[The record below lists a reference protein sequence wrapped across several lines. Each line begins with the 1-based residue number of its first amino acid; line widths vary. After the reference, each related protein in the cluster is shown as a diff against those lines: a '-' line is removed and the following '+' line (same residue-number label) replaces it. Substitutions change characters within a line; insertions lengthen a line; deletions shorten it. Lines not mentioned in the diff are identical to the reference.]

1 MLVIFGKPCKSIAPV
16 TQNNFRHFFRHVR
29 MSRSA
34 TCSPECC
41 ARHEKCDSSSE
52 NDAKVLRLSLC
63 ETCWDVTKCHVR
75 HTKRGYATFETSK
88 SDNLCSTH
96 QRHGHSAIIA
106 NSCGR
111 LRSWKQRRAQPP
123 DPQSKTRTLR
133 YALRE
138 NVHHRQK
145 WEAPRMTMQQMKKQ
159 ASEAIHFIIHVS
171 KRSQY
176 LHALPSGTQHLHECV
191 TWRDMCKSAKAQQER
206 NFPTRSWWGR
216 GQAHTHG
223 ICSTCDAT
231 WVCTHGHAP
240 ANQLVAPFFFLP
252 HWLIDSCFTWVSGR
266 QFALGVWH
274 GVADLPE
281 TTRLW
286 STPKLF

>member
-88 SDNLCSTH
+88 SDNFCSTH

-176 LHALPSGTQHLHECV
+176 LHALHSGTQHLHECV
-191 TWRDMCKSAKAQQER
+191 TWRDMCKSAKAQQGKELS
-206 NFPTRSWWGR
+206 NQVLVGKGAGPHSWHLLDLRRHVGLHPWPCTSESAR
-216 GQAHTHG
+216 GSVLLLASLT
-223 ICSTCDAT
+223 
-231 WVCTHGHAP
+231 
-240 ANQLVAPFFFLP
+240 
-252 HWLIDSCFTWVSGR
+252 HWLMLHMSQWPPVCAWGVTWCGR
-266 QFALGVWH
+266 S
-274 GVADLPE
+274 P
-281 TTRLW
+281 RNN
-286 STPKLF
+286 STLKHP